1 MKIHICIAMM
11 IYIPFVMN
19 QLQAKCTLSVEDGLV
34 DLVAENETYGTI
46 FDSLCQQI
54 ELELDIPSKLKTE
67 RVPLLEIRGMDLKAT
82 LLKILEGA
90 QYDFLLVGRPGS
102 REAVGMLI
110 VTGKSTK
117 ITPTS
122 GSGHPVSRPTGD
134 RLNRGNR
141 SQYLRPFNQQTIP
154 RSGTVA
160 QQQVVQPTVPKS
172 SPLIPSPASPQS
184 LGQSYGRPMR
194 NVPQE
199 FVAGPSRPGQVPSA
213 QPEMQTG
220 TGGKGVN
227 PPNPY

>member
-1 MKIHICIAMM
+1 
-11 IYIPFVMN
+11 
-19 QLQAKCTLSVEDGLV
+19 
-34 DLVAENETYGTI
+34 
-46 FDSLCQQI
+46 
-54 ELELDIPSKLKTE
+54 
-67 RVPLLEIRGMDLKAT
+67 
-82 LLKILEGA
+82 
-90 QYDFLLVGRPGS
+90 
-102 REAVGMLI
+102 
-110 VTGKSTK
+110 
-117 ITPTS
+117 
-122 GSGHPVSRPTGD
+122 D